1 MIKRTLYF
9 GNEFNLSTK
18 DEQLVVK
25 HPGKEAPAVTVPI
38 EDIGVVIFDHY
49 RLTYTHSL
57 ISKLLANNTALVT
70 CNEGHL
76 PQGLMLNLEG
86 NHVQTQRFTA
96 QIEASLPLKKNLWRQ
111 TVQAKIANQ
120 AWLLE
125 ILGIP
130 IENMR
135 YWVSKV
141 GSGDPENYEGR
152 AAAYYWSNLFAE
164 FIPNFKR
171 GRFEDAPNNLLN
183 YGYAILRAVIA
194 RNLVGSGLL
203 PTLGIHHRN
212 KYNAYCL
219 ADDIMEPY
227 RPFVDQLVR
236 KLLEKNLGSQ
246 ELSSENK
253 KQLLQIPVIDV
264 NIEDKKSPLMVA
276 SQQTT
281 ASVFHC
287 FAGNVRKIKY
297 PSFE

>member
-1 MIKRTLYF
+1 MLYWA
-9 GNEFNLSTK
+9 G
-18 DEQLVVK
+18 
-25 HPGKEAPAVTVPI
+25 
-38 EDIGVVIFDHY
+38 
-49 RLTYTHSL
+49 
-57 ISKLLANNTALVT
+57 
-70 CNEGHL
+70 
-76 PQGLMLNLEG
+76 
-86 NHVQTQRFTA
+86 
-96 QIEASLPLKKNLWRQ
+96 
-111 TVQAKIANQ
+111 
-120 AWLLE
+120 
-125 ILGIP
+125 
-130 IENMR
+130 
-135 YWVSKV
+135 KV

-152 AAAYYWSNLFAE
+152 AAAYYWSQIFAD
-164 FIPNFKR
+164 FIPGFKR

-236 KLLEKNLGSQ
+236 GLLKTHPDQ
-246 ELSSENK
+246 EELNTELK
-253 KQLLQIPVIDV
+253 QQLLQIPVIDV
-264 NIEDKKSPLMVA
+264 IIEGKKSPLMVA

-281 ASVFHC
+281 ASLFHC